1 MTASTI
7 ELLNAGDHAEL
18 RLGPP
23 SGPPPHFVQ
32 IVLDELAGAASI
44 CPIFLT
50 KSPETGAF
58 YVGAMLG
65 FKADEAVLVDTA
77 ERSGTFDPL
86 DWARRGFYVSGEQ
99 IAIDAGDPRFADPA
113 GEPMFERDG
122 RPAPALVNM
131 TRTLGRLKAGMDATQ
146 AFVDAMLAHKL
157 VEAIDVSLDFDDG
170 ERLNLAGLYTISLDS
185 LGELDDAAAL
195 ALFRAGHL
203 QAAYIMSQSLR
214 QVARLAR
221 RRNERLAAG

>member
-1 MTASTI
+1 MTASQI
-7 ELLNAGDHAEL
+7 ELLNAGDHGAL
-18 RLGPP
+18 TLGALT
-23 SGPPPHFVQ
+23 GAPPHFVQ
-32 IVLDELAGAASI
+32 IVLDEFPAAASL

-50 KSPETGAF
+50 KLPQTGDF

-65 FKADEAVLVDTA
+65 FKPEEPVLVDNA
-77 ERSGTFDPL
+77 ERSGLFEPL
-86 DWARRGFYVSGEQ
+86 DWTRRGFYLSGEDV
-99 IAIDAGDPRFADPA
+99 AVNVNDPRFSDPD

-122 RPAPALVNM
+122 RPTQPLGTMIRN
-131 TRTLGRLKAGMDATQ
+131 LGRLQAGLDWTGK
-146 AFVDAMLAHKL
+146 FIDAMLQHRL
-157 VEAIDVSLDFDDG
+157 VEPIDVSLDFDDG

-195 ALFRAGHL
+195 SLFRAGQL

-221 RRNERLAAG
+221 RRNQRLAAG